1 MKLSYKRTILVG
13 FAFFLIC
20 AFWQAYDNTVP
31 LILTNKFGMSQ
42 TWSGV
47 IMAMDN
53 VLALFLL
60 PLFGHISDKCTH
72 PKGRRTPFIVVGTL
86 VAAIA
91 LIALSFAD
99 NAQLKRLDKVS
110 AIDDP
115 AALSVIYQEQKD
127 ATLLSPSG
135 ESFIL
140 GHKFTEA
147 EFTAIR
153 SQTVNSEGKT
163 VTDPAYT
170 NYVVPAR
177 QACARDTAAA
187 HPGALAVFVA
197 LLLIILLS
205 MATFRSPAVA
215 LMPDVTPKP
224 LRSRANAV
232 INLMGSAGGII
243 VLALGMVF
251 ATASVSNSMMSYTGY
266 FGVIAALMLAALV
279 VFMLTVREPEW
290 AAEMQAQSAAAG
302 ITDEADETPGG
313 EGRRLSAD
321 EVKSLL
327 LILLSIVLWFFGY
340 NAVTSKYSVYAS
352 NILHKDYNLTLI
364 IAQAAAIVAYLPVGF
379 IAGKIGRKKTILA
392 GVVMLTV
399 AFGVAGFLTADSPT
413 MLMNAMFA
421 LAGIGWATINVNSF
435 PMVVELAS
443 GSDVGKY
450 TGFYYTASMAAQ
462 VATPMVSGLLM
473 DKFGMHVLFPY
484 AAVFT
489 TLAFVTML
497 FVKHGDRK
505 DAPVKGIP
513 AETGAAA
520 ANPAENAAENAAA
533 DIDTTVEE
541 LTNE

>member
-1 MKLSYKRTILVG
+1 MKLNYKRTILVG

-72 PKGRRTPFIVVGTL
+72 PRGRRTPFIVVGTL
-86 VAAIA
+86 IAAVA

-115 AALSVIYQEQKD
+115 AALTVIYNEQKD

-153 SQTVNSEGKT
+153 SQTVTPEGKT

-177 QACARDTAAA
+177 QACARDAAA
-187 HPGALAVFVA
+187 ANPGALVVFVA

-224 LRSRANAV
+224 LRSKANAV

-279 VFMLTVREPEW
+279 VWLIFGDQIKEAITGEKPPITDVDKPDDTIDKPDDTPVTPTISLNRTVLVLNVGEKDELKVNGT
-290 AAEMQAQSAAAG
+290 EDAAAWSSSAP
-302 ITDEADETPGG
+302 TVASVNSAG
-313 EGRRLSAD
+313 EVTALTKG
-321 EVKSLL
+321 
-327 LILLSIVLWFFGY
+327 
-340 NAVTSKYSVYAS
+340 NAVITAEVNGESVTCTVTVKDESDAPDNGTDTPDNNSTTTKPNNSNKPSTGSVDVSK
-352 NILHKDYNLTLI
+352 LTLESEYGTTI
-364 IAQAAAIVAYLPVGF
+364 KPNDGTFDISLPVGLSCSF
-379 IAGKIGRKKTILA
+379 TVKGTDMTAAWSSADSSIATVSADGTVKTVSRGETTLTIKIGSTEISC
-392 GVVMLTV
+392 TV
-399 AFGVAGFLTADSPT
+399 R
-413 MLMNAMFA
+413 
-421 LAGIGWATINVNSF
+421 
-435 PMVVELAS
+435 
-443 GSDVGKY
+443 
-450 TGFYYTASMAAQ
+450 
-462 VATPMVSGLLM
+462 
-473 DKFGMHVLFPY
+473 
-484 AAVFT
+484 
-489 TLAFVTML
+489 VT
-497 FVKHGDRK
+497 R
-505 DAPVKGIP
+505 
-513 AETGAAA
+513 
-520 ANPAENAAENAAA
+520 
-533 DIDTTVEE
+533 
-541 LTNE
+541 